1 MFMLTTVDALLLA
14 AVSLA
19 LMAALLLGVFR
30 FLPRSRRIVPAYVT
44 CPVLNRR
51 VGAQLARDEWTRR
64 FRQVVRCDALGRCAS
79 VTCNQ
84 RCLSTRP
91 VVPLGGV

>member
-1 MFMLTTVDALLLA
+1 MFMLTTADALLLA

-30 FLPRSRRIVPAYVT
+30 FLPRNRRIVPAYVT

-51 VGAQLARDEWTRR
+51 VGAQLARDEWTRT
-64 FRQVVRCDALGRCAS
+64 FRSVIRCDALGRCAP

-84 RCLSTRP
+84 RCLRAGP

>member
-1 MFMLTTVDALLLA
+1 MFMLTTADALGLA
-14 AVSLA
+14 TVSLG

-51 VGAQLARDEWTRR
+51 VGAQLARDEWTRS
-64 FRQVVRCDALGRCAS
+64 FRDVVRCDALGHCAP
-79 VTCNQ
+79 VICNQ
-84 RCLSTRP
+84 RCLKTAP
-91 VVPLGGV
+91 VVTLTGV